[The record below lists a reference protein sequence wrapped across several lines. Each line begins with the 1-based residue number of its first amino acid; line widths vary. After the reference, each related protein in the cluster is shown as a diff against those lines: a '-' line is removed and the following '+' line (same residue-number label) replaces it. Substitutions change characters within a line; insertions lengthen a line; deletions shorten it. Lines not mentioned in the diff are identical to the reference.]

1 MAKILVIDDDIAI
14 LQMIVNILKKDG
26 YEVTSFSDP
35 KKIDILTTSNYDL
48 ILLDVMM
55 PDIDGFTLCS
65 KIRSITNC
73 PILFLT
79 AKSDEQSL
87 VKGLSQGADDYI
99 SKPFGIMELRA
110 RITAHLR
117 REHREKSVHLTF
129 SDSYFNLNQKL
140 LFVKNQQVNLTKGEY
155 LICEYLAKNNGQIF
169 TKEQI
174 LEEVFGFESNS
185 NENTITTHIKNIRS
199 KLQELNYEPIKTIWG
214 TGYKWQD

>member
-1 MAKILVIDDDIAI
+1 VAKILVIDDDIAI